1 MPGQVRVRF
10 DGDGSGDE
18 ELTWG
23 QRDIWRSIRQR
34 ESSLIVGGV
43 VPLPTGMTVDQL
55 ADMLRRM
62 MSRHQSLR
70 TRLRFDETGHPRQVV
85 SPSGEVMLAVVDA
98 AGADPADVA
107 DAIRE
112 RYHVTDF
119 DHERDWPV
127 RMAVVLRD
135 GAPAQLVVAYSHL
148 AIDAHG
154 IESLMI
160 DLNTRGA
167 GPVTAIQ
174 PLDLA
179 RQQRTPVA
187 LRQSR
192 ASVRYWERLLR
203 TLPAPKPDDQTKD
216 PRSPRYWQLA
226 YTSPAADRAVLA
238 VAARTGAHPGSV
250 RLAAFA
256 VALGRVLG
264 ERTVVVQT
272 LVHNRFRPGFTG
284 SVSALAQPGLC
295 VIDVGNTTFDEVV
308 GRAWQATTRA
318 AKHAY
323 YDPEELAE
331 MVERLGRERGVTPD
345 ISCFYND
352 RRRHVPLTTDR
363 VPNRADVLAVL
374 PRTTM
379 RWAHRFDNYDR
390 GVVININ
397 DVPDA
402 LDCLLCVDTHR
413 VGPARLVALAR
424 AIESAVVAAALDP
437 AAPTGVRADPVVP
450 ASTTGR

>member
-1 MPGQVRVRF
+1 MSGSVRVRF
-10 DGDGSGDE
+10 DGDGAGVE

-23 QRDIWRSIRQR
+23 QREIWRSIRQR
-34 ESSLIVGGV
+34 ESSMIVGGV
-43 VPLPTGMTVDQL
+43 VPLPAGTTVEHM

-70 TRLRFDETGHPRQVV
+70 TRLRFDDGGQPRQVV
-85 SPSGEVMLAVVDA
+85 SASGEVALAVVDA
-98 AGADPADVA
+98 DGADPAQVA
-107 DAIRE
+107 DTVWR

-127 RMAVVLRD
+127 RMAVVRRD
-135 GAPAQLVVAYSHL
+135 ARPAYLVVAYSHL

-154 IESLMI
+154 IEALMI
-160 DLNTRGA
+160 DLNTHA
-167 GPVTAIQ
+167 DGPVTAIQ
-174 PLDLA
+174 PMELA
-179 RQQRTPVA
+179 QQQRTPVA

-203 TLPAPKPDDQTKD
+203 ALPVPKPDEQAKD
-216 PRSPRYWQLA
+216 PRTPRYWQLA

-256 VALGRVLG
+256 VALGRVTG

-272 LVHNRFRPGFTG
+272 LVHNRFRPRLTG
-284 SVSALAQPGLC
+284 SVSTVAQPGLC

-323 YDPEELAE
+323 YDPDELAAL
-331 MVERLGRERGVTPD
+331 VTGLGPGLRD

-352 RRRHVPLTTDR
+352 RRRNVPLTSDR

-379 RWAHRFDNYDR
+379 RWAHRFDSYDR
-390 GVVININ
+390 GVVVHVN
-397 DVPDA
+397 DVPDV

-413 VGPARLVALAR
+413 IGPARLVALAR
-424 AIESAVVAAALDP
+424 GIESAVVAAALDP

-450 ASTTGR
+450 AGAGRRAT

>member
-1 MPGQVRVRF
+1 MPGRVRVRF
-10 DGDGSGDE
+10 DGDASGVED
-18 ELTWG
+18 LTWG
-23 QRDIWRSIRQR
+23 QREIWRSIRQR
-34 ESSLIVGGV
+34 ESSIIVGGV
-43 VPLPTGMTVDQL
+43 VPLPAGTTVDQL

-70 TRLRFDETGHPRQVV
+70 TRLRFDDAGHPRQVV
-85 SPSGEVMLAVVDA
+85 SPSGEVALAVVDA
-98 AGADPADVA
+98 ADTDPAEVA

-119 DHERDWPV
+119 DHEHDWPV
-127 RMAVVLRD
+127 RMAVVQRD
-135 GAPAQLVVAYSHL
+135 GAPSHLVVAYSHL

-154 IESLMI
+154 IEALMI
-160 DLNTRGA
+160 DLNTRAG

-174 PLDLA
+174 PLELA

-203 TLPAPKPDDQTKD
+203 ALPAPQSGEQTKD

-226 YTSPAADRAVLA
+226 YTSSAADRAVLA

-256 VALGRVLG
+256 VALGRVTG

-331 MVERLGRERGVTPD
+331 MVAALGRERGVAPD

-397 DVPDA
+397 DVPDV
-402 LDCLLCVDTHR
+402 LDCVLCVDTHR

-424 AIESAVVAAALDP
+424 GIESAVVAAALDP
-437 AAPTGVRADPVVP
+437 AAPTGVRADPAVP
-450 ASTTGR
+450 ASARR

>member
-1 MPGQVRVRF
+1 MSGRVRVRF
-10 DGDGSGDE
+10 DGAGSGVE

-23 QRDIWRSIRQR
+23 QREIWRSIRQR
-34 ESSLIVGGV
+34 DSSMIVGGV
-43 VPLPTGMTVDQL
+43 VPLPAGTTVEQL

-70 TRLRFDETGHPRQVV
+70 TRLRFDEAGHPRQVV
-85 SPSGEVMLAVVDA
+85 SASGEVALAVVDA
-98 AGADPADVA
+98 VDGDAADVA
-107 DAIRE
+107 DTIRE

-127 RMAVVLRD
+127 RMAVVQRD
-135 GAPAQLVVAYSHL
+135 GAPAYLVVAYSHL

-154 IESLMI
+154 IEALMI
-160 DLNTRGA
+160 DLNTVAG
-167 GPVTAIQ
+167 GPVTAVQ

-187 LRQSR
+187 QRQSR

-203 TLPAPKPDDQTKD
+203 TLPAPKPEGAAKD
-216 PRSPRYWQLA
+216 PRTPRYWQLA

-256 VALGRVLG
+256 VALGRVTG

-331 MVERLGRERGVTPD
+331 MVAALGRERGPGWRD

-352 RRRHVPLTTDR
+352 RRRNVPLTTDR

-379 RWAHRFDNYDR
+379 RWAHRFDSYDR
-390 GVVININ
+390 GVVVHVN
-397 DVPDA
+397 DVPEV

-413 VGPARLVALAR
+413 IGPARLVALAR
-424 AIESAVVAAALDP
+424 GIESAVVAAALDP
-437 AAPTGVRADPVVP
+437 AAPTGVRTDPAVP
-450 ASTTGR
+450 TSARR

>member
-34 ESSLIVGGV
+34 ESSMIVGGV
-43 VPLPTGMTVDQL
+43 VPLPAGMTVDQL

-70 TRLRFDETGHPRQVV
+70 TRLRLDETGHPRQVV
-85 SPSGEVMLAVVDA
+85 SAAGEVMLAVVDA
-98 AGADPADVA
+98 VDADPADVA

-119 DHERDWPV
+119 DHEHDWPV

-135 GAPAQLVVAYSHL
+135 SAPAYLVVAYSHL
-148 AIDAHG
+148 AIDGHG

-160 DLNTRGA
+160 DLNTRA
-167 GPVTAIQ
+167 ASPVTAIQ
-174 PLDLA
+174 PLELA

-256 VALGRVLG
+256 VALGRVTG

-352 RRRHVPLTTDR
+352 RRRHVPLITDR

-397 DVPDA
+397 DVPEV

-413 VGPARLVALAR
+413 IGPARLVALAR

-450 ASTTGR
+450 AGTTGR